1 MTTVARR
8 STQAVLRGL
17 PTLLTLAVLVAIAY
31 VGHRYHWKLPSRAS
45 LTAAVPAREDWCM
58 EHGVP
63 ESQCMICRGRTPV
76 PDAEGS
82 SLTVDGQGGPT
93 GDSKPRIV
101 QLATTGAVAKAGIT
115 TAPAEVRPASATLSA
130 NAEVGYDLTRFAEV
144 SSRGGG
150 SVAMV
155 RVNAGDRVKA
165 GDVLAL
171 IDSAAVGA
179 AKAELLQAAA
189 QLESRDAATERI
201 RTSTSAGF
209 RNQSDLV
216 AAEAEVKEAQI
227 RLFNAQQSLVNLG
240 LGLPPEGARG
250 MSAADDVRLLGIP
263 REITDQ
269 LDPVRTSANLL
280 PVTAPLDGVVISRSI
295 VPGVQVEA
303 GKPLFSVADTSRVW
317 VNIAVPP
324 ADATR
329 VAVGQEVRFTADGS
343 EAPPVVGQVTWI
355 STEVDEKTRTVHV
368 RAEFPN
374 PEGRLLAHSF
384 GRAAIVTERR
394 EGAVVV
400 PREAVQWDTT
410 GALVFVRV
418 NSTVFVARN
427 VTTGVVDEGFVEI
440 VSGVRAGER
449 VATGGSYVLVA
460 QLNNDKLGA
469 GCTDD

>member
-31 VGHRYHWKLPSRAS
+31 VGHRYHWKLPSRTS
-45 LTAAVPAREDWCM
+45 LTAAAPVREDWCM

-82 SLTVDGQGGPT
+82 SLTIDGQSGAT
-93 GDSKPRIV
+93 EKTKPRIV
-101 QLATTGAVAKAGIT
+101 QLATPGSVAKAGIT

-130 NAEVGYDLTRFAEV
+130 NAEVGYDLSRFAEV
-144 SSRGGG
+144 SSRAGG

-155 RVNAGDRVKA
+155 CVNAGDRVKA

-171 IDSAAVGA
+171 IDAAAVGA

-189 QLESRDAATERI
+189 QVASRAAATERI
-201 RTSTSAGF
+201 RSSTSAGF

-227 RLFNAQQSLVNLG
+227 RLFNAQQTLVNLG

-250 MSAADDVRLLGIP
+250 MPTADDVRLLGIP
-263 REITDQ
+263 REIADQ

-303 GKPLFSVADTSRVW
+303 GKPLFSVADTSRAW

-324 ADATR
+324 ADASR
-329 VAVGQEVRFTADGS
+329 VAVGQEVRFTPDGS
-343 EAPPVVGQVTWI
+343 QAPAVVGQVTWI

-374 PEGRLLAHSF
+374 PDGRLLAHSF

-427 VTTGVVDEGFVEI
+427 VTTGVIDEAFVEI

>member
-1 MTTVARR
+1 MTAIARR
-8 STQAVLRGL
+8 FTQAVLRGL
-17 PTLLTLAVLVAIAY
+17 PTLLTLAVLVAVAY
-31 VGHRYHWKLPSRAS
+31 VGQRYHWKLPSRAS
-45 LTAAVPAREDWCM
+45 LTAAAPARADWCM

-82 SLTVDGQGGPT
+82 PLTVDGQGGAT
-93 GDSKPRIV
+93 GEPRPRII
-101 QLATTGAVAKAGIT
+101 QLATPESVTKAGIT
-115 TAPAEVRPASATLSA
+115 TAPATTRAAAATLSA
-130 NAEVGYDLTRFAEV
+130 NAEVGYDLTRFAQV
-144 SSRGGG
+144 SSRAGG

-155 RVNAGDRVKA
+155 RVNAGDRVEA

-179 AKAELLQAAA
+179 AKAELLQAAS
-189 QLESRDAATERI
+189 QLASRTAFVERI
-201 RTSTSAGF
+201 RTSTTAGF

-216 AAEAEVKEAQI
+216 AAEAEVKEAHI
-227 RLFNAQQSLVNLG
+227 RLFNAQQALINLG
-240 LGLPPEGARG
+240 LVRPQSGAEGVPT
-250 MSAADDVRLLGIP
+250 ADEVRLLGIP
-263 REITDQ
+263 PELADQ
-269 LDPVRTSANLL
+269 LDPARTSANLL

-295 VPGVQVEA
+295 VPGEQIEA

-324 ADATR
+324 ADANQ
-329 VAVGQEVRFTADGS
+329 VAVGQEVRFTPDGS
-343 EAPPVVGQVTWI
+343 QGPGVVGRVTWI

-374 PEGRLLAHSF
+374 PDGRLLAHSF

-400 PREAVQWDTT
+400 PREAVQWDTS

-427 VTTGVVDEGFVEI
+427 ITTGAIDEGFVE
-440 VSGVRAGER
+440 VVRGVRAGER
-449 VATGGSYVLVA
+449 VATGGSYALAA
-460 QLNNDKLGA
+460 QLNHEKLGA